1 MIVGGRQQG
10 KGYEN
15 RKSDRKME
23 RLKREMVK
31 QKRKAAKGEPRKAV
45 VYLNNLEQQLKD
57 VMQEN
62 RDLQLEVDL
71 YKSQVKVK
79 DNYAKRVVYEN
90 KELREKIKNL
100 RKKFLAVVV
109 SYMVVAIIVSFV
121 IAR

>member
-1 MIVGGRQQG
+1 MVVGGRQQG

-45 VYLNNLEQQLKD
+45 VFLNDSEQQLKD

-62 RDLQLEVDL
+62 RDLQLEVDV

-79 DNYAKRVVYEN
+79 DNYAKRVLKEN
-90 KELREKIKNL
+90 NELREQIKNL
-100 RKKFLAVVV
+100 RKKSISLFV
-109 SYMVVAIIVSFV
+109 SYMVVAVIVSFV

>member
-1 MIVGGRQQG
+1 MGGRQQG

-31 QKRKAAKGEPRKAV
+31 QKRNVAKGEPRKAV
-45 VYLNNLEQQLKD
+45 VYLNNSEQQLKD

-62 RDLQLEVDL
+62 RDLQLAVDL

-79 DNYAKRVVYEN
+79 DNYAKRVLKEN
-90 KELREKIKNL
+90 NELREQIKNL

-109 SYMVVAIIVSFV
+109 SYVVVAMVVSLVV
-121 IAR
+121 LG

>member
-31 QKRKAAKGEPRKAV
+31 QKRKVAKGEARKAV
-45 VYLNNLEQQLKD
+45 VYLNNSEQQLKD

-71 YKSQVKVK
+71 YKSRVRINENFVERVTKENTKLRLKVK
-79 DNYAKRVVYEN
+79 
-90 KELREKIKNL
+90 NL
-100 RKKFLAVVV
+100 WKKSLALVV
-109 SYMVVAIIVSFV
+109 SYMIVAVIISLL
-121 IAR
+121 IAG

>member
-1 MIVGGRQQG
+1 MGGRQQG

-31 QKRKAAKGEPRKAV
+31 QKRKVAKGEPRKAV
-45 VYLNNLEQQLKD
+45 VYLNNSEQQLKD

-71 YKSQVKVK
+71 YKSHVKVK
-79 DNYAKRVVYEN
+79 DNYAKRVLKEN
-90 KELREKIKNL
+90 NELREQIKNL

-109 SYMVVAIIVSFV
+109 SYVVVAMVVSLVV
-121 IAR
+121 LG

>member
-1 MIVGGRQQG
+1 MGGRQQG

-31 QKRKAAKGEPRKAV
+31 QKRKVAKGEPRKAV
-45 VYLNNLEQQLKD
+45 VYLDNSEQQLKD

-62 RDLQLEVDL
+62 RDLQLAVDL

-79 DNYAKRVVYEN
+79 DNYAKRVLKEN
-90 KELREKIKNL
+90 NELRKQIKSL
-100 RKKFLAVVV
+100 RKKSITLIV
-109 SYMVVAIIVSFV
+109 SYMVVAVIVSFV
-121 IAR
+121 I

>member
-1 MIVGGRQQG
+1 MGGRQQG

-31 QKRKAAKGEPRKAV
+31 QKRKVAKGEPRKAV
-45 VYLNNLEQQLKD
+45 VYLDNSEQQLKD

-62 RDLQLEVDL
+62 RDLKLAVDL

-79 DNYAKRVVYEN
+79 DNYAKRVLKEN
-90 KELREKIKNL
+90 NELREQIKNL

-109 SYMVVAIIVSFV
+109 SYVVVAMVVSLVV
-121 IAR
+121 LG

>member
-1 MIVGGRQQG
+1 MGGRQQG

-31 QKRKAAKGEPRKAV
+31 QKRKVAKGEPRKAV
-45 VYLNNLEQQLKD
+45 VYLDNSEQQLKD

-62 RDLQLEVDL
+62 RDLQLAVDL

-79 DNYAKRVVYEN
+79 DNYAKRVLKEN
-90 KELREKIKNL
+90 NELREQIKNL
-100 RKKFLAVVV
+100 RKKSISLFV
-109 SYMVVAIIVSFV
+109 SYMVVAVIVSFV

>member
-1 MIVGGRQQG
+1 MGGRQQG

-31 QKRKAAKGEPRKAV
+31 QKRKVAKGEPRKAV
-45 VYLNNLEQQLKD
+45 VYLDNSEQQLKD

-62 RDLQLEVDL
+62 HDLQLEVDL
-71 YKSQVKVK
+71 YKSQVK
-79 DNYAKRVVYEN
+79 DNYAKRVLKEN
-90 KELREKIKNL
+90 NELREQIKNL
-100 RKKFLAVVV
+100 RKKSISLFV
-109 SYMVVAIIVSFV
+109 SYMVVTVIVSFL

>member
-1 MIVGGRQQG
+1 MGGRQQG

-45 VYLNNLEQQLKD
+45 VFLNDSEQQLKD

-62 RDLQLEVDL
+62 RDLQLKVDV

-79 DNYAKRVVYEN
+79 DNYAKRVLKEN
-90 KELREKIKNL
+90 NELREQIKNL

-109 SYMVVAIIVSFV
+109 SYMVVAVIVSFV
-121 IAR
+121 IAG

>member
-1 MIVGGRQQG
+1 MGGRQQG

-31 QKRKAAKGEPRKAV
+31 QKRKVAKGEPRKAV
-45 VYLNNLEQQLKD
+45 MYLNNPEQQIKD

-71 YKSQVKVK
+71 YKSRARI
-79 DNYAKRVVYEN
+79 NEN
-90 KELREKIKNL
+90 FVERITKENTDLRLKIKNL
-100 RKKFLAVVV
+100 QKKFLGLTVV
-109 SYMVVAIIVSFV
+109 YMIVAAILGIVLIS
-121 IAR
+121 

>member
-1 MIVGGRQQG
+1 MGGRQQG

-45 VYLNNLEQQLKD
+45 VYLNNSEQQLKD
-57 VMQEN
+57 VMQEK

-79 DNYAKRVVYEN
+79 DNYAKRVLKEN
-90 KELREKIKNL
+90 NELREQIKNL
-100 RKKFLAVVV
+100 RKKFLTVVV
-109 SYMVVAIIVSFV
+109 SYMVVVVIVSFV
-121 IAR
+121 IASL